1 MIKRMKLFYIASLFL
16 IISNGL
22 LNKVVV
28 ADTTTGQITVTGRI
42 GEDTSTEKSV
52 TINGSHGNE
61 DKKHT
66 LVADISELKQ
76 GKLPKT
82 NALSGQRFL
91 WLGYLIVTAW
101 LVISTRKNHCSG
113 NKRPKKNSY

>member
-1 MIKRMKLFYIASLFL
+1 MKLFYIASLFL

-28 ADTTTGQITVTGRI
+28 ADTITGQVTVTGRI

-91 WLGYLIVTAW
+91 WLGYLLVVGW
-101 LVISTRKNHCSG
+101 LVLAILKNQRSCA
-113 NKRPKKNSY
+113 NDPKKNSC